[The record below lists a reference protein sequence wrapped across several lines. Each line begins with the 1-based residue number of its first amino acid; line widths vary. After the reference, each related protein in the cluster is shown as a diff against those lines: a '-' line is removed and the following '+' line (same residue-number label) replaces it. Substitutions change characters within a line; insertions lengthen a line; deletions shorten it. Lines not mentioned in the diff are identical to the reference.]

1 MVIQESL
8 LPHAAGEEGF
18 GIFYSFVGQHR
29 EEKQYLKVHI

>member
-18 GIFYSFVGQHR
+18 GIL
-29 EEKQYLKVHI
+29 YLVNTGKKSNT

>member
-18 GIFYSFVGQHR
+18 GILSVLLVNTG
-29 EEKQYLKVHI
+29 KKSST